1 MIPSPPWTPG
11 AAVLLALALLA
22 AAPSAGAAD
31 PDPDADAL
39 ALQTAPESKAEPAG
53 GLKLSLE
60 AALGQA
66 KLRSAGGSQTLRR
79 ASVDLVYTTRFD
91 KQWRFTLSDRLDS
104 LHPNDGEAT
113 VNSLRELY
121 VGWQD
126 PGANWLVEF
135 GRVNLRQGPGLGFN
149 PTDFFRDGALR
160 VSTTVNPLLVREYRL
175 GSVML
180 RGQRLW
186 SDGSLAVSY
195 SPKLSDHASAQGWSA
210 DLGATNARDRGLVSL
225 GTQWSS
231 STSSQLHVY
240 AEQGGRPQLGAS
252 ISSLLGEATVAFAE
266 WSWSRERRLLD
277 RAIGAATPSVGGHR
291 VAAGLT
297 YTTASKLSITGEFEH
312 SDFAMSSGQ
321 RDSLAAA
328 QPAVL
333 GAYLFEAQRR
343 QDLAARNAYLI
354 YAKQTDAFWRNF
366 DITAL
371 MRING
376 DDHSTLAWLELR
388 YHWNSVDLSL
398 QALQYRGRTGSE
410 FGSSPYT
417 RTLQA
422 LATYYF

>member
-1 MIPSPPWTPG
+1 VTLLRIWTPG
-11 AAVLLALALLA
+11 AGLLVALALLVV
-22 AAPSAGAAD
+22 APPARSAD
-31 PDPDADAL
+31 LDPDADAL
-39 ALQTAPESKAEPAG
+39 ALEAAPVGKTEPAG

-60 AALGQA
+60 AALGQG
-66 KLRSAGGSQTLRR
+66 KLRSGGDTQTLRR
-79 ASVDLVYTTRFD
+79 ASVDLVYATRLD

-126 PGANWLVEF
+126 SAAQWLVEF

-195 SPKLSDHASAQGWSA
+195 SPKLSDHASTDGWSA
-210 DLGATNARDRGLVSL
+210 DLGASNARNRGLVSL

-231 STSSQLHVY
+231 STSTQLHVY
-240 AEQGGRPQLGAS
+240 AEQGGRPQVGAS
-252 ISSLLGEATVAFAE
+252 ISSLVGGATVAFAE
-266 WSWSRERRLLD
+266 WSWSRERPLLD
-277 RAIGAATPSVGGHR
+277 RAVGAATPAVSGHR
-291 VAAGLT
+291 IAAGLT
-297 YTTASKLSITGEFEH
+297 YTTASKLSITGEIEH
-312 SDFAMSSGQ
+312 SDFALDSDQ
-321 RDSLAAA
+321 RDALAAA
-328 QPAVL
+328 QPVLL

-343 QDLAARNAYLI
+343 QDLAARNAFLI

-366 DITAL
+366 DVTTLLRVNA
-371 MRING
+371 

-388 YHWNSVDLSL
+388 YHWNSLDLGL
-398 QALQYRGRTGSE
+398 QALQYRGRAGSE

-417 RTLQA
+417 RTLQV